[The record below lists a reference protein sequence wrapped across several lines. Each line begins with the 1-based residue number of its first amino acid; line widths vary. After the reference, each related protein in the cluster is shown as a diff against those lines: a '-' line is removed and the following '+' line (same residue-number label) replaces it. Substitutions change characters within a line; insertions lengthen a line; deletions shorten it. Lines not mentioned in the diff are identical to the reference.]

1 MAGHP
6 ALGRILLEPHLVGLL
21 RDGTKL
27 IASSRECSCGLGQQF
42 VQKNERPM
50 GGPAARAWDG
60 GYNNPKSVRFFRP
73 FGCAREQQDDT
84 QEQTSYNHSVTPE
97 SPTNS

>member
-1 MAGHP
+1 MEIVH
-6 ALGRILLEPHLVGLL
+6 
-21 RDGTKL
+21 K
-27 IASSRECSCGLGQQF
+27 
-42 VQKNERPM
+42 KNERPM